1 MYSNAVNNVYQ
12 NQASAVINKAAK
24 LGQDDF
30 LKLLAAQMQNQNPL
44 DPMNDKEFIAQMAQ
58 FSALEQL
65 QNMSASLNMGQAIG
79 MVGKIVHAVVET
91 GDGQLQETS
100 GVVSGVK
107 VSNGQVLVSVGDTDI
122 PMDGIVEVRDSD
134 G

>member
-1 MYSNAVNNVYQ
+1 MYNNAVNNVYQ

-44 DPMNDKEFIAQMAQ
+44 DPMNDKEFIAQMVQ

-91 GDGQLQETS
+91 DDGQLQETS